1 MKSIVFA
8 TNNKNKIIEVK
19 ALLPNDFNIL
29 SLSDISCFTELPE
42 NQNTLEGNA
51 LEKAEF
57 VYDNFEVDCFSED
70 TGLEVYMLDNEPGV
84 YSARYAG
91 NNKDDNANMD
101 LLLSKLQG
109 IENRDAR
116 FRTVIAL
123 IIDGKKLTFE
133 GCVEGDILN
142 HKIGNEGFGYDP
154 VFRPKGYDKSFA
166 ELGIGIKKNISHR
179 AMAMRGLLGYL
190 NAL

>member
-1 MKSIVFA
+1 MKSLVFA
-8 TNNKNKIIEVK
+8 TNNTNKIKEVEV
-19 ALLPNDFNIL
+19 LLPKDFKIL
-29 SLSDISCFTELPE
+29 SLSDISCFIELPE

-57 VYDNFEVDCFSED
+57 VYDNFRVNCFSED
-70 TGLEVYMLDNEPGV
+70 TGLEVFALNNEPGV

-91 NNKDDNANMD
+91 KNKDDNANME
-101 LLLSKLQG
+101 LLLSRLKDVKD
-109 IENRDAR
+109 RSAR

-123 IIDGKKLTFE
+123 IIDGNKLLFE
-133 GCVEGDILN
+133 GMVEGDILY

-154 VFRPKGYDKSFA
+154 IFQPKGYDKSFA
-166 ELGIGIKKNISHR
+166 ELGISVKKNISHR
-179 AMAMRGLLGYL
+179 TMAMRKLLDYL

>member
-1 MKSIVFA
+1 MKSLVFA
-8 TNNKNKIIEVK
+8 TNNKNKIKEVEV
-19 ALLPNDFNIL
+19 LLPKDFKIL
-29 SLSDISCFTELPE
+29 SLSDISCFIELPE

-57 VYDNFEVDCFSED
+57 VYDNFRVNCFSED
-70 TGLEVYMLDNEPGV
+70 TGLEVFALNNEPGV

-91 NNKDDNANMD
+91 KNKDDNANME
-101 LLLSKLQG
+101 LLLSRLKDVKD
-109 IENRDAR
+109 RSAR

-123 IIDGKKLTFE
+123 IIDGNKLLFE
-133 GCVEGDILN
+133 GMVEGDILY

-154 VFRPKGYDKSFA
+154 IFQPKGYDKSFA
-166 ELGIGIKKNISHR
+166 ELGISVKKNISHR
-179 AMAMRGLLGYL
+179 TMAMRKLLDYL